1 MLDFLSFYTIFI
13 ITTFVAEKSKGKMKS
28 YKQSQEIIS
37 GKLWQIHPRFVH
49 AIQPIVDSFIKN
61 KSERAGILD
70 DEKNLS
76 GWFALRSKNFKNRHL
91 VNHPK
96 DISKS
101 DTETK
106 PVTNGEIQE
115 KIILSEDPVWDMQTH
130 WYDEEGPLIGP
141 DDEFINVIEIKSAI
155 TRYGGWCSSG
165 SIEHRDQ
172 MIFASQFPNCIGHL
186 FIIDSPGGSSYAKND
201 YQQGI
206 EAARAAGQPIVS
218 LIDGG
223 AYSAAVAA
231 SCQTDEVYAR
241 HPNCEY
247 GCIGTM
253 AAFYTLADGSSDE
266 DGFVYHEKYDPE
278 SFNKNESYRELANNN
293 NPDPLLAELAEDGA
307 AFRSLVKSSRPAV
320 SEDMLHGNIY
330 KASEVMGV
338 FIDGIKSLDEVIQRI
353 VDLHEGNAEPIKHAP
368 LVTIVDKNDDYDQNP
383 TERKTIISIKT
394 N

>member
-1 MLDFLSFYTIFI
+1 
-13 ITTFVAEKSKGKMKS
+13 MKS

-49 AIQPIVDSFIKN
+49 AIQPIVDGFIKN
-61 KSERAGILD
+61 KSERTGILD

-115 KIILSEDPVWDMQTH
+115 KIILSEDPVWDMQPH

-155 TRYGGWCSSG
+155 TRYGGWCSTG

-186 FIIDSPGGSSYAKND
+186 FIIDSPGGSAYAKND

-266 DGFVYHEKYDPE
+266 DGYVYHEKYDPE

-320 SEDMLHGNIY
+320 CEDMLHGNIY

-353 VDLHEGNAEPIKHAP
+353 VDLHEGNAESIKHVP
-368 LVTIVDKNDDYDQNP
+368 LVTIVDKNDDYDQNS